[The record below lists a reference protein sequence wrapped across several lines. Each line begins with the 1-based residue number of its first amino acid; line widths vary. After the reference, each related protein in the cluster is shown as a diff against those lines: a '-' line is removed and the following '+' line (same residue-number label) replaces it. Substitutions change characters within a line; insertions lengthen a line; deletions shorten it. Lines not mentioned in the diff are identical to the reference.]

1 MGLYHRVHGCVSYGA
16 WVCIIHGGY
25 GVHHTVDTS
34 QKSGIEECHSHDIDE
49 DSSDTDR
56 DIWDPRWMLMRI
68 KAISRMAFISEGVWR
83 IEEEMLFRGCMTQ
96 LICYYLI
103 HGNHVIK
110 LDERMNKEF
119 KEDIRRLLNVFQV
132 VEHPDEMQKDG
143 ISLPRLAFVFQG
155 LTARIRLAIGKAKGE
170 DLIEPR
176 GQYGRMPKLFELR
189 ELAGTAALYGFE
201 AEHLQW
207 VLDRDEKTNPKPNPG
222 KVKRNHRTA
231 SRMEDFHV
239 DLNAATYMHISKLL
253 RHENPEGTAGDSEM
267 KRCGKS
273 LNERSHERIDRLVA
287 GIFRVFSPYIMW
299 NRIMELEGTSS
310 YEAVEKM
317 QWNRCRLIAH
327 YLLHGDNCLDEVD
340 SPDLAAYIK
349 LLDIK
354 KGYPRMSPE
363 VITPHRMA
371 RLFQG
376 LAGETC
382 LYVFSKINLTKPS
395 RNYGSIPPILELQFL
410 SGTASLFGFEAEYL
424 QSALDFD
431 KRKNPHPN
439 ADRVRRNTI
448 GQRMCDYHIWINRN
462 TYKQLSNAMKLPVPE
477 CMAALPPDG
486 LPVE

>member
-103 HGNHVIK
+103 HGNHVVN

-119 KEDIRRLLNVFQV
+119 KEDIRKLLNLFQV

-239 DLNAATYMHISKLL
+239 DLNAALTCTY
-253 RHENPEGTAGDSEM
+253 P
-267 KRCGKS
+267 
-273 LNERSHERIDRLVA
+273 
-287 GIFRVFSPYIMW
+287 
-299 NRIMELEGTSS
+299 
-310 YEAVEKM
+310 
-317 QWNRCRLIAH
+317 
-327 YLLHGDNCLDEVD
+327 
-340 SPDLAAYIK
+340 
-349 LLDIK
+349 
-354 KGYPRMSPE
+354 
-363 VITPHRMA
+363 
-371 RLFQG
+371 
-376 LAGETC
+376 
-382 LYVFSKINLTKPS
+382 
-395 RNYGSIPPILELQFL
+395 NY
-410 SGTASLFGFEAEYL
+410 
-424 QSALDFD
+424 
-431 KRKNPHPN
+431 
-439 ADRVRRNTI
+439 
-448 GQRMCDYHIWINRN
+448 C
-462 TYKQLSNAMKLPVPE
+462 AMKIQKAQLE
-477 CMAALPPDG
+477 IQK
-486 LPVE
+486 